1 MLGVGIL
8 GGLLWYVM
16 SSSIS
21 TLMVENSVSE
31 ARELPLDIAESTV
44 TPLYSLTLVILAIA
58 IKATLIAVFSTM
70 AKNPKSL
77 KNTAIGL
84 VAFLII
90 VGLGF
95 VLADGVETPM
105 KDGEVLSAN
114 EKVYRTPAPDFEV
127 SRINVSATDNY
138 EHLSTSL
145 EIMIVKSGF
154 LKVESEQTSIEAKKG
169 EVIAVVAN
177 TRYNLMAQS
186 DAEIYKASCPF

>member
-1 MLGVGIL
+1 MKISKILSYVVLGVGIL

-21 TLMVENSVSE
+21 TLMAENSVSE

-44 TPLYSLTLVILAIA
+44 TPLYSLTLVIFVVTLI
-58 IKATLIAVFSTM
+58 ATLIAVFSTM

-84 VAFLII
+84 IAFLII

-105 KDGEVLSAN
+105 KDGEVLSASGS
-114 EKVYRTPAPDFEV
+114 KWVGAGLYTFYVLAAVAVGLMF
-127 SRINVSATDNY
+127 
-138 EHLSTSL
+138 LSG
-145 EIMIVKSGF
+145 I
-154 LKVESEQTSIEAKKG
+154 KKLIG
-169 EVIAVVAN
+169 
-177 TRYNLMAQS
+177 
-186 DAEIYKASCPF
+186 K

>member
-1 MLGVGIL
+1 MKISKILSYVVLGVGIL

-21 TLMVENSVSE
+21 TLMAENSVSE

-44 TPLYSLTLVILAIA
+44 TPLYSLTLVIFVVTLI
-58 IKATLIAVFSTM
+58 ATLIAVFSTM

-105 KDGEVLSAN
+105 KDGEVLSASGS
-114 EKVYRTPAPDFEV
+114 KWVGAGLYTFYVLAAVAVGLMF
-127 SRINVSATDNY
+127 
-138 EHLSTSL
+138 LSG
-145 EIMIVKSGF
+145 I
-154 LKVESEQTSIEAKKG
+154 KKLIG
-169 EVIAVVAN
+169 
-177 TRYNLMAQS
+177 
-186 DAEIYKASCPF
+186 K